1 MSQENVELVRKW
13 VWAFVNDTDTFL
25 ELTHPEIEWAPF
37 EENHTVFHGHDGAM
51 QIRTEWLAAWEEP
64 NIEIEEMFVRGDDVV
79 SAAHVTGRGRES
91 GAPADVRLYPHIKTG
106 DGKVV
111 YLFEYT
117 ERTEAMKAAGI
128 EE

>member
-37 EENHTVFHGHDGAM
+37 EENHTVFHGHEGAM
-51 QIRTEWLAAWEEP
+51 QIRTEWLASFDEQRIV
-64 NIEIEEMFVRGDDVV
+64 IEDIVDGGDNVV
-79 SAAHVTGRGRES
+79 SAAHLTGRGKGS
-91 GAPADVRLYPHIKTG
+91 GAVVDVWIYTHIKVR
-106 DGKVV
+106 DGKAA

-117 ERTEAMKAAGI
+117 DRAEALRAAGI
-128 EE
+128 KE

>member
-37 EENHTVFHGHDGAM
+37 EENHTVFHGHEGAM

-64 NIEIEEMFVRGDDVV
+64 NIEIEEMFDRGDDVV
-79 SAAHVTGRGRES
+79 SAAHVTGRG
-91 GAPADVRLYPHIKTG
+91 YPHIKTG

-117 ERTEAMKAAGI
+117 ERAEALKAAGI